1 MHVARSETE
10 TSRADGTRRTGRP
23 GWSEGT
29 GRRGFMLLAATLVA
43 LALPACDNTGD
54 ITNVVV
60 NGLDC
65 GLIRLD
71 VAGDWVVTYTAGAA
85 VTVNC
90 DDPSWN
96 NTLVDVTGFSTVYPD
111 VVSFA
116 SPSGASFNIVGAGPD
131 RANELLA
138 SVEADSCLALVQTW
152 EEDNQGWVQCFGTMD
167 LATNL
172 IGGVCDSFD
181 IDADL
186 DGDADV
192 ACDLDHSLLS
202 TTVTPP

>member
-1 MHVARSETE
+1 MHVARSEMAAM
-10 TSRADGTRRTGRP
+10 RAGRTWRTGRQ
-23 GWSEGT
+23 GWSKGT
-29 GRRGFMLLAATLVA
+29 GRRGLMLLAATLVT

-71 VAGDWVVTYTAGAA
+71 VAGDWVVTYTPGAA

-96 NTLVDVTGFSTVYPD
+96 NTPVNVSGFSTPYPD

-116 SPSGASFNIVGAGPD
+116 SPSGASFNVVGAGPD
-131 RANELLA
+131 RVNELLA

-181 IDADL
+181 LDTDAD
-186 DGDADV
+186 GAADV
-192 ACDLDHSLLS
+192 ACDLDHSLLAS
-202 TTVTPP
+202 IVTPP

>member
-1 MHVARSETE
+1 MGVGH
-10 TSRADGTRRTGRP
+10 RAV
-23 GWSEGT
+23 
-29 GRRGFMLLAATLVA
+29 MLLAATLAA
-43 LALPACDNTGD
+43 LALPACGDTTNT
-54 ITNVVV
+54 TVVV

-71 VAGDWVVTYTAGAA
+71 VAGDWAVAFTAGAA

-90 DDPSWN
+90 DDPSRN
-96 NTLVDVTGFSTVYPD
+96 NTLVDVTGFSLVYPD

-116 SPSGASFNIVGAGPD
+116 SPSGASLNVVGAGPN

-152 EEDNQGWVQCFGTMD
+152 VEGAQGWVQCFGTMD

-181 IDADL
+181 LDTDAD
-186 DGDADV
+186 GAADV